1 MKSELRRDSKSG
13 LLIEILRIRY
23 TTIVVYYPP
32 RNFNGVYGW
41 MDVCIK
47 KKSGLRQDGTPPQK
61 MEQVWR
67 CEVLHRLRSNF
78 SPLHAM
84 LI

>member
-1 MKSELRRDSKSG
+1 
-13 LLIEILRIRY
+13 
-23 TTIVVYYPP
+23 
-32 RNFNGVYGW
+32 

-67 CEVLHRLRSNF
+67 CEVMHRLQSNF
-78 SPLHAM
+78 SPLHVMYLHFSFADGTKHAACFEVVRNFQVRTSVSWTVH
-84 LI
+84 LLPLFSL